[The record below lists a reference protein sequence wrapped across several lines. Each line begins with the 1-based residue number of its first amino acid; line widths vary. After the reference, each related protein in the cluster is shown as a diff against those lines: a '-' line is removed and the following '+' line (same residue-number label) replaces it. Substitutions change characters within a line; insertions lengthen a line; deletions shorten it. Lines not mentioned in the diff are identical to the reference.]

1 MKRDP
6 HRQDTEWFK
15 HGDRIEIFELDLFR
29 AIKMIRDNGGHPV
42 LRVSEK
48 VFSEYLFSE
57 ITQVVAACWS
67 VYMFRGYPVALRSN
81 DNGWRVVEVVD
92 ENGRS
97 SSVFTV
103 QT

>member
-42 LRVSEK
+42 LRV
-48 VFSEYLFSE
+48 
-57 ITQVVAACWS
+57 
-67 VYMFRGYPVALRSN
+67 
-81 DNGWRVVEVVD
+81 
-92 ENGRS
+92 
-97 SSVFTV
+97 
-103 QT
+103 